1 MLYLLDTN
9 ALSEINKP
17 KPNPGFMSWFEQSIA
32 TDLYLSCITVGEVYK
47 GIALVAEE
55 SKRKQLEQHIKTIV
69 SAFNTRILA
78 IDTDTTLIWAE
89 LLAGSMKK
97 GQTAPSIDAL
107 IAAQCLQRK
116 LVLVTRNVKDFENFN
131 GLEILCPWTI

>member
-1 MLYLLDTN
+1 
-9 ALSEINKP
+9 
-17 KPNPGFMSWFEQSIA
+17 MSWFEQSIA

-116 LVLVTRNVKDFENFN
+116 LVLVTRNVKDFENFT

>member
-9 ALSEINKP
+9 ALREINKP
-17 KPNPGFMSWFEQSIA
+17 RPNPGFMSWFEQSIA

-116 LVLVTRNVKDFENFN
+116 LVLVTRNVKDFENFT

>member
-17 KPNPGFMSWFEQSIA
+17 RPNPGFLNWFERSIS
-32 TDLYLSCITVGEVYK
+32 TELYLSCITVGELYK
-47 GIALVAEE
+47 RIALVAEE
-55 SKRKQLEQHIKTIV
+55 SKRKQLEQHIKSIV
-69 SAFNTRILA
+69 SAFNARILA

-89 LLAGSMKK
+89 LLAGSIKK

-116 LVLVTRNVKDFENFN
+116 LVLVTPNVKDYENFT
-131 GLEILCPWTI
+131 GLEILCPWIM